1 MMKRL
6 FVSVFL
12 CLPCWFVAADA
23 AETGAL
29 ADSRFINLI
38 KKIRQKSQTVSA
50 RQTAKDVEQS
60 AGVPAAPSPAIAAG
74 EQPAAI
80 PQPAPSPQPDP
91 ALDEDIGIPV
101 GEELLLG
108 IYVAKY
114 YLSDVFAYKNR
125 ANARIGLSNLFEVLD
140 FPIEVDLD
148 KQTAV
153 GWFINEGNS
162 FELNF
167 DPQQP
172 VQAVVNGEVI
182 PLSPDSYSLEP
193 DDLYVDADVIN
204 FWFGTNMEFD
214 FNDLKLVVTS
224 RQPLPIEQRL
234 EREKR
239 QVYTQETSYP
249 VLPWKENSYRAF
261 STPLFDVQLNSR
273 ITEDDSFYGYSVL
286 GSHDLAYLNSQYF
299 ISGIKGDSVTDLRWK
314 LSKESAEGGLLGP
327 LDLTGYQFGDVS
339 PINTGIDYNASI
351 SRGFSLS
358 RGAIGNI
365 VNNKININGDIQPG
379 WDVELY
385 RNGIL
390 IDRQI
395 SLQSGRYEFNDVD
408 LVFGNNI
415 FEMVLYGPQGQVEK
429 TTREVFINQN
439 SLKGL
444 ASSYGVS
451 LTQTGKSLFG
461 VSNTAAD
468 DDEGWLFAGRYD
480 QGVTDWFSFSLGHSS
495 LIADEGDNQF
505 DFTLGANMTLF
516 ERLLLDTNI
525 QYDQDDNHSLRLS
538 AKTGIGAHS
547 FDYSYREDNFAGSG
561 ENNDL
566 GDRSEHFFRMSGHIL
581 RDTGFPINY
590 QNQFRITEERNGQK
604 TNNFSNQISIN
615 THKTSISN
623 ALFWQDI
630 ENPTGTDSDTQ
641 TLSGQTRVQRSFG
654 KYFTRWEADYTLDP
668 EAEISRVSSEVSW
681 ALTEHLQ
688 SEFELEYFPNVD
700 DYRTQLGLNW
710 KQDAFN
716 LTGNV
721 SYNQQGDWALGLFLR
736 FSLGYET
743 DRDDYFV
750 TSKPLTHSGALI
762 VRVFED
768 LNANGR
774 FDEGEPLVEGAKVKG
789 VQNRR
794 QAQTDAQ
801 GVAMLQNMPT
811 NITTDIELKE
821 GSLDDPFLI
830 PGFEGVSI
838 TPRRGFVDRLDFP
851 VVTSS
856 EVEGTVYI
864 RNSKGE
870 EQPAPY
876 VTINL
881 LDDEDNIV
889 ATTETEFDG
898 YYLFTD
904 LRPGNYRAAVD
915 PAYIERK
922 KLHDADELAINL
934 TAQGDVINGSD
945 FTLDQLEFT
954 SGYVVSV
961 GSFTSLDILKTYW
974 YLLQKR
980 YRRLLKQPA
989 FFIFDEDNN
998 KYQLNLAFYQEVEQ
1012 AEQGCEKTSQLN
1024 INCTVKPYEF
1034 SF

>member
-6 FVSVFL
+6 LVSVFL
-12 CLPCWFVAADA
+12 CLPYLFTVVSA
-23 AETGAL
+23 AETGVL
-29 ADSRFINLI
+29 ADSRFISLI
-38 KKIRQKSQTVSA
+38 KKIQQKSKNDGPETAVSA
-50 RQTAKDVEQS
+50 VTPATGPPAVASDSGQTQAT
-60 AGVPAAPSPAIAAG
+60 
-74 EQPAAI
+74 AAI
-80 PQPAPSPQPDP
+80 IPVV
-91 ALDEDIGIPV
+91 DEEVGIPV

-114 YLSDVFAYKNR
+114 YLSDVFAYKNK
-125 ANARIGLSNLFEVLD
+125 ANARISLSNFFEVLD
-140 FPIEVDLD
+140 FPIEVDLE
-148 KQTAV
+148 KQTAS

-162 FELNF
+162 FALTFNPE
-167 DPQQP
+167 QAS
-172 VQAVVNGEVI
+172 QAVVNGEVI
-182 PLSPDSYSLEP
+182 PLAPDAYSIEE
-193 DDLYVDADVIN
+193 DDLYVDADVLN
-204 FWFGTNMEFD
+204 YWFGTNMEFD
-214 FNDLKLVVTS
+214 FNNLTLVVTS
-224 RQPLPIEQRL
+224 KQPLPIEQRL

-273 ITEDDSFYGYSVL
+273 ITKDDSFHSYSVL

-299 ISGIKGDSVTDLRWK
+299 MSGIKGDTVTDLRWK
-314 LSKESAEGGLLGP
+314 LSKESPEGGLLGP
-327 LDLTGYQFGDVS
+327 LDLTGYQFGDIS
-339 PINTGIDYNASI
+339 PINTGIDYNAS
-351 SRGFSLS
+351 LS
-358 RGAIGNI
+358 RGLSLSSGTIGNI

-395 SLQSGRYEFNDVD
+395 SLQSGRYEFNEVD

-429 TTREVFINQN
+429 STREVFINQN

-451 LTQTGKSLFG
+451 LTQSGKSLFG
-461 VSNTAAD
+461 VSNTSAD
-468 DDEGWLFAGRYD
+468 DEEGWLLAGRYN
-480 QGVTDWFSFSLGHSS
+480 QGVTDWFSFSFGHSS
-495 LIADEGDNQF
+495 LIAEEGDNLF
-505 DFTLGANMTLF
+505 NYTLGANMTLF

-547 FDYSYREDNFAGSG
+547 FDYSYREDNFSGSG
-561 ENNDL
+561 GDNNL

-581 RDTGFPINY
+581 RDIGLPINY
-590 QNQFRITEERNGQK
+590 QNQFRVSKERNGQK
-604 TNNFSNQISIN
+604 VNNFSNQISIN

-630 ENPTGTDSDTQ
+630 ENPGGFDSDSQ
-641 TLSGQTRVQRSFG
+641 TLSGQTRIQRSFG
-654 KYFTRWEADYTLDP
+654 KYFTRLETDYTIDP
-668 EAEISRVSSEVSW
+668 EAEISRISSEVSW
-681 ALTEHLQ
+681 ALTDNLQ
-688 SEFELEYFPNVD
+688 SEFELEYFPDVN
-700 DYRTQLGLNW
+700 DYRSQWGLNW

-716 LTGNV
+716 LTGNIG
-721 SYNQQGDWALGLFLR
+721 YDQQGEWTLGLFLR

-750 TSKPLTHSGALI
+750 TSRPLTHSGALI

-774 FDEGEPLVEGAKVKG
+774 FDEGEPLVEGAKIKG

-794 QAQTDAQ
+794 QAETDEK
-801 GVAMLQNMPT
+801 GMAMLQNMPT
-811 NITTDIELKE
+811 NITTDIELRE

-870 EQPAPY
+870 EQAAPY

-881 LDDEDNIV
+881 LDGEDKIV
-889 ATTETEFDG
+889 ATTETEYDG

-904 LRPGNYRAAVD
+904 LRPGNYRASID

-922 KLHDADELAINL
+922 KLHEADELAINL

-961 GSFTSLDILKTYW
+961 GSFSSLDILKTYW

-980 YRRLLKQPA
+980 YRRRLKQPA
-989 FFIFDEDNN
+989 FFIYDDNSQ
-998 KYQLNLAFYQEVEQ
+998 KYQLNLAFYQESEQ
-1012 AEQGCEKTSQLN
+1012 AEQACELTSQLD
-1024 INCTVKPYEF
+1024 INCTVQPYEF